1 MKQLFNFA
9 YVPQW
14 PAPGFADLSEL
25 RDFMQTK
32 KIDGVEM
39 FVYDSSI
46 DNTAYKA
53 ETIGCHLQYWP
64 CWLPLFE
71 DNKPL
76 LNSRFQ
82 SPEELQAFY
91 GASFYE
97 GWLEVQR
104 RNIEAAL
111 TLEPEYLVWHVAD
124 NALEEI
130 FTFNFKRTNMD
141 VLNATVEVFKELAP
155 SIPKNVKVLFEN
167 LWWPGLN
174 LTNNKETEWFF
185 NQLSGYNVGIMLDT
199 GHLLNTDYTAT
210 NEAEAI
216 AVLINKVR
224 NMGSLKGLI
233 KGMHLNLSLS
243 AEYRR
248 ECRKRTVSNPSPE
261 VIGEHIRS
269 IDQHRAF
276 TDKRLWQ
283 FIELVKPEYVNHELY
298 FDSRDTL
305 AGLLDKQLAAC
316 KGRMY

>member
-14 PAPGFADLSEL
+14 PAPGLTDLSEL

-32 KIDGVEM
+32 IIDGVEM
-39 FVYDSSI
+39 FIYDSSI

-53 ETIGCHLQYWP
+53 ETLGCHLQYWP
-64 CWLPLFE
+64 CWLPLVE
-71 DNKPL
+71 NNVSL
-76 LNSRFQ
+76 LKSIFKT
-82 SPEELQAFY
+82 SEELQAFY
-91 GASFYE
+91 GATSYE

-104 RNIEAAL
+104 DYIKAAL

-124 NALEEI
+124 NTLDEI

-141 VLNATVEVFKELAP
+141 VLSATVEVFKELAP
-155 SIPKNVKVLFEN
+155 TIPHNVKVLFEN

-185 NQLSGYNVGIMLDT
+185 NQLSSYNVGIMLDT

-216 AVLINKVR
+216 AVMINKVR
-224 NMGSLKGLI
+224 NMGSLKELI

-243 AEYRR
+243 ADYRR
-248 ECRKRTVSNPSPE
+248 ECRKRTFKDPSPE
-261 VIGEHIRS
+261 VIGKHIRN

-276 TDKRLWQ
+276 TDKRLRK
-283 FIELVKPEYVNHELY
+283 FIELVEPEYVNHELY
-298 FDSRDTL
+298 FDSRETISK
-305 AGLLDKQLAAC
+305 LLDMQLAAC
-316 KGRMY
+316 KG